1 MQLAYLGLG
10 AMGRPMATHL
20 AAAFPTS
27 VWNRTTSVAEAHA
40 AASGATVV
48 PRLEDLPPVDVVCSC
63 LPTDREV
70 ATVVEAVAA
79 RLRPGTVWLDHT
91 SGAPDG
97 ARALAARLDELGVH
111 YLDAPVSG
119 GTAGAE
125 AATLTVMVGGDA
137 AVLAEVRGVLDAVA
151 ARVVHVGPV
160 GAGMAVKAVNNALL
174 ATSLWAAGE
183 GLAALVAQG
192 VDPRQALEVIATS
205 SGRSFAVESL
215 IPERVLDRS
224 FPHTFALDLLAKDVH
239 LASGVLASAG
249 VDGEVLSLVD
259 RLTAAAAVA
268 LPGADHVELVR
279 VIERASGVEITSV
292 E

>member
-10 AMGRPMATHL
+10 AMGRPMAARL
-20 AAAFPTS
+20 AAAYPTA

-70 ATVVEAVAA
+70 AAVVETVAP

-97 ARALAARLDELGVH
+97 ARALAARLGELGVH

-125 AATLTVMVGGDA
+125 AGTLTVMVGGDA

-192 VDPRQALEVIATS
+192 VDPRDALEVIATA

-239 LASGVLASAG
+239 LASGVLASSG
-249 VDGEVLSLVD
+249 VDSEVLALVD
-259 RLTAAAAVA
+259 RLTAAAAVS
-268 LPGADHVELVR
+268 LPGADHVELLR
-279 VIERASGVEITSV
+279 VIERASGVEIASV

>member
-10 AMGRPMATHL
+10 AMGRPMAAHL
-20 AAAFPTS
+20 AAAYPTA

-40 AASGATVV
+40 AASGASVV

-70 ATVVEAVAA
+70 ATVVETVAP
-79 RLRPGTVWLDHT
+79 RLRRGTVWLDHT

-97 ARALAARLDELGVH
+97 ARALAARLGELGVH

-125 AATLTVMVGGDA
+125 AGTLTVMVGGDA
-137 AVLAEVRGVLDAVA
+137 AVLAEVEGVLDAVA
-151 ARVVHVGPV
+151 ARVLHVGPV

-183 GLAALVAQG
+183 GLVALVAQG
-192 VDPRQALEVIATS
+192 VDPRDALEVIATS

-239 LASGVLASAG
+239 LASGVLASSG
-249 VDGEVLSLVD
+249 VDGEVLALVD

-268 LPGADHVELVR
+268 LPGADHVELLR
-279 VIERASGVEITSV
+279 VIERASGVEIASV

>member
-10 AMGRPMATHL
+10 AMGSPMAAHL
-20 AAAFPTS
+20 AAAFPT
-27 VWNRTTSVAEAHA
+27 VIWNRTARVAEAHA
-40 AASGATVV
+40 VASGAAVV
-48 PRLEDLPPVDVVCSC
+48 ARLEELPPVDVVCSC

-70 ATVVEAVAA
+70 AAVVETVAP

-91 SGAPDG
+91 SGAPAG
-97 ARALAARLDELGVH
+97 AREIATRLAELGVQ

-125 AATLTVMVGGDA
+125 AGTLTVMVGGDA
-137 AVLAEVRGVLDAVA
+137 AALDEVRTVLAAVA
-151 ARVVHVGPV
+151 ARVVHVGAV

-183 GLAALVAQG
+183 GLTALAAGG
-192 VDPRQALEVIATS
+192 VDPRRALEVIATS

-239 LASGVLASAG
+239 LAGGVLADAG
-249 VDGEVLSLVD
+249 VEGEVLALVD
-259 RLTAAAAVA
+259 RLTAAAAAV
-268 LPGADHVELVR
+268 LPGADHVELIR
-279 VIERASGVEITSV
+279 VIERASGVELSSV